1 MRGLRARPSSRYNAL
16 QNMSK
21 RPDLP
26 ELEATGRR
34 YRDDTLRV
42 RLQSPGIER
51 YGPRSGS
58 LSRGGRLLVAALVA
72 AGLVAA
78 MLFFMR

>member
-1 MRGLRARPSSRYNAL
+1 MP
-16 QNMSK
+16 K

-26 ELEATGRR
+26 DLAPTGRR
-34 YRDDTLRV
+34 YLDDTLRA

-51 YGPRSGS
+51 YATKGSGTG
-58 LSRGGRLLVAALVA
+58 RGTRLLLAALLA

-78 MLFFMR
+78 MVWLAR

>member
-1 MRGLRARPSSRYNAL
+1 MP
-16 QNMSK
+16 K

-26 ELEATGRR
+26 DLASTGRR

-51 YGPRSGS
+51 YVSKGKGP
-58 LSRGGRLLVAALVA
+58 GRAARVLLAALVA

-78 MLFFMR
+78 MAWFARG